1 MQERY
6 LGDIH
11 DYFKFLFL
19 KFLSAKLDMKV
30 GLNWYLVNPE
40 EIGFSELKKKD
51 GEKRKFLYNKELK
64 LYDKIIVNE
73 FKKFQNKQSRNLN
86 LFTRETHLRK
96 YVNFFNEPIHVNSRK
111 EWLQRSLYH
120 HRNQQII
127 FLDPDNGFAIN
138 KTGKISIKYVLAED
152 CRTYLRNNKIIIFC
166 QFQSLRKKTLDH
178 LKCIFNDLNNSNIK
192 TFMPVIR
199 NRTGPNTFFISIK
212 PKQIK
217 INLEQVLEKY
227 SQQFSKVELI
237 EVV

>member
-1 MQERY
+1 M
-6 LGDIH
+6 
-11 DYFKFLFL
+11 
-19 KFLSAKLDMKV
+19 
-30 GLNWYLVNPE
+30 
-40 EIGFSELKKKD
+40 
-51 GEKRKFLYNKELK
+51 
-64 LYDKIIVNE
+64 
-73 FKKFQNKQSRNLN
+73 
-86 LFTRETHLRK
+86 
-96 YVNFFNEPIHVNSRK
+96 
-111 EWLQRSLYH
+111 
-120 HRNQQII
+120 
-127 FLDPDNGFAIN
+127 
-138 KTGKISIKYVLAED
+138 KYVLTED
-152 CRTYLRNNKIIIFC
+152 CKTYLQNNKIIIFC

>member
-19 KFLSAKLDMKV
+19 KFLSLQLDMKV
-30 GLNWYLVNPE
+30 GLNWYLVNPC
-40 EIGFSELKKKD
+40 EIGSSELKKKD
-51 GEKRKFLYNKELK
+51 GEKRKFLNNEELK
-64 LYDKIIVNE
+64 LYDKAIINE
-73 FKKFQNKQSRNLN
+73 FKKFKKKQSRNLN
-86 LFTRETHLRK
+86 LFTRETHLK
-96 YVNFFNEPIHVNSRK
+96 TYVNFFNEPINCNFRK
-111 EWLQRSLYH
+111 QWLERALYH

-127 FLDPDNGFAIN
+127 FLDPDNGFVKN
-138 KTGKISIKYVLAED
+138 KTGRISMKYVLAED

-178 LKCIFNDLNNSNIK
+178 LKCIFDDLNDSNLK
-192 TFMPVIR
+192 TSMPVIR
-199 NRTGPNTFFISIK
+199 NRTGPNTFFIIIK

-217 INLEQVLEKY
+217 INLGKVLEKY
-227 SQQFSKVELI
+227 AQKFNKVELI